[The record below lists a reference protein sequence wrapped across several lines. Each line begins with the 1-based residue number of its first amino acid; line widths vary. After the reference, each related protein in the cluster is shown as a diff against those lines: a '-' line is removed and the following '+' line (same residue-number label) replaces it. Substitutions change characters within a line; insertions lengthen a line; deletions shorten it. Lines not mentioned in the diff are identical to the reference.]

1 MLLQKM
7 DNKNDR
13 IDNRMTTWHVINI
26 KAHSNQTPSHYVNA
40 FDSIETQDPLIEME
54 RRTNRFVSIR
64 SVSRS
69 NIQTIDGHPE
79 WMAINLVAY
88 TMIDPSAFYN
98 RRSKEDV
105 EMPWDDDVVANKKET
120 QLIIIPSV
128 HKIAVRKNSDITLNY
143 ILQYLKGALESVEPD
158 EFDVDTVKDRDT
170 LERILTAEKLISLSA
185 HISFSNPGRGNMF
198 RGLLDAKLREM
209 NPSSVDIVLQGSEER
224 PLNRENDGLVQAIVN
239 ISEENGSVQATIQ
252 NGTHLG
258 RERINTEEHPLVL
271 QVRQIINDVC
281 STIYNVLRTR
291 FNNQ

>member
-1 MLLQKM
+1 MS
-7 DNKNDR
+7 NRNNR
-13 IDNRMTTWHVINI
+13 VDNRMTTWHVINV
-26 KAHSNQTPSHYVNA
+26 KAHSNQTPSHYMSA
-40 FDSIETQDPLIEME
+40 FERIETLDPLIEME
-54 RRTNRFVSIR
+54 KRTNRYVSIR
-64 SVSRS
+64 SVSKGYS
-69 NIQTIDGHPE
+69 QTNKEHLM

-105 EMPWDDDVVANKKET
+105 EMPWNNDVVANKKEA

-128 HKIAVRKNSDITLNY
+128 HKIAVRKNADITLNY
-143 ILQYLKGALESVEPD
+143 ILQYLKGALESVEPE

-170 LERILTAEKLISLSA
+170 LERILSAEKLISLSA

-198 RGLLDAKLREM
+198 KKLLDVKLREM

-224 PLNRENDGLVQAIVN
+224 PLNRDNDGLVQAIVN
-239 ISEENGSVQATIQ
+239 ISEENGSIKATIQ
-252 NGTHLG
+252 NGSYIG
-258 RERINTEEHPLVL
+258 RERIDTDDHPLVL
-271 QVRQIINDVC
+271 QVCQIVNDVC